1 MNHEFGQSSIHTLQ
15 FPHSKDVDKN
25 KLLQIFQKT
34 TTSYKYLFFMALLK
48 IIRRDNFESKII
60 SFDDLARNM
69 LAISWYPYKLFKL
82 SFGLTDR
89 IPNELDKIHVD
100 SIESLDMSSYM
111 LYNKKIS
118 KILSSANV
126 SHELLR
132 YVPYRLIQPFVANYL
147 QGIVDGKK
155 NELTNN
161 IARERFDEIRPFYY
175 IDTNNKAIVLHPAWV
190 EYFYENYELVESFSK
205 WEWLSYM
212 QKRNPSVPNLQSKLF
227 PQMSRERMAVQTRFW
242 KSVVEAKSI
251 QCIYSK
257 QRITL
262 ENFSLD
268 HFIPWSFVAHNQL
281 WNLIPTLKSVNSS
294 KLNNLPSLDS
304 YFDAYAALQ
313 YEGLSLYR
321 QLSGNKLWKKTVEP
335 YQLDLKI
342 DYNEILNNNVLKKQL
357 KSTIN
362 PLVAIAS
369 NMGFSTDW
377 VYKISNQI
385 GSD

>member
-1 MNHEFGQSSIHTLQ
+1 MNHEFGQSDINSLQ
-15 FPHSKDVDKN
+15 LPPSKDVDKN

-48 IIRRDNFESKII
+48 IIRRDNFETKTI
-60 SFDDLARNM
+60 SFDDLSRNM
-69 LAISWYPYKLFKL
+69 LEIAWYPYKLFKL
-82 SFGLTDR
+82 SFGLADQISR
-89 IPNELDKIHVD
+89 ELENISVD
-100 SIESLDMSSYM
+100 FTESLDTTSYM
-111 LYNKKIS
+111 SYDKKIS
-118 KILSSANV
+118 QILSSVSV

-147 QGIVDGKK
+147 QGVVDAKK
-155 NELTNN
+155 NNLTNI
-161 IARERFDEIRPFYY
+161 IAQEHFDEVRPFYY

-190 EYFYENYELVESFSK
+190 VYFYENFELVESFSK

-212 QKRNPSVPNLQSKLF
+212 QKRNPSVPNIQSKLF
-227 PQMSRERMAVQTRFW
+227 PQMSREGMAVQTRFW

-257 QRITL
+257 QRIPI
-262 ENFSLD
+262 ESFSLD

-313 YEGLSLYR
+313 YEGLSLNR
-321 QLSGNKLWKKTVEP
+321 QLSGNQLWRKTVEP

-342 DYNEILNNNVLKKQL
+342 DYSEILNKNILKKRL
-357 KSTIN
+357 RSTID
-362 PLVAIAS
+362 PLVSIAS

-377 VYKISNQI
+377 VYRISN
-385 GSD
+385 